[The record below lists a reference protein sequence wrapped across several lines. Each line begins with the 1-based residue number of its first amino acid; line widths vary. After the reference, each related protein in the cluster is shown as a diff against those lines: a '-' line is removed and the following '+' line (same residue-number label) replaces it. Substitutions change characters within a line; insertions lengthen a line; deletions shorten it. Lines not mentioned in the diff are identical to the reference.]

1 LIKGYSKSGEIDRA
15 MKVYN
20 TFKPLNTTYILNSF
34 IEALLK
40 RGLKEFALEVFDLH
54 LNLTEDEKFIVD
66 STTFATMAKN
76 LMLIG
81 DKDQA
86 FNLISK
92 ISNWGNESINEFF
105 NSLLDGCIK
114 SKQLE
119 SAFAFIE
126 RMDKSVKATT
136 IVFNSLID
144 CCIKQDMIEK
154 AWSLFEEMTSRSIE
168 TDSFTYSTLIKG
180 ICLSNSEKYL
190 DRGIELVSKVIE
202 D

>member
-1 LIKGYSKSGEIDRA
+1 
-15 MKVYN
+15 
-20 TFKPLNTTYILNSF
+20 
-34 IEALLK
+34 
-40 RGLKEFALEVFDLH
+40 
-54 LNLTEDEKFIVD
+54 
-66 STTFATMAKN
+66 
-76 LMLIG
+76 
-81 DKDQA
+81 
-86 FNLISK
+86 
-92 ISNWGNESINEFF
+92 
-105 NSLLDGCIK
+105 
-114 SKQLE
+114 
-119 SAFAFIE
+119 
-126 RMDKSVKATT
+126 MDKSVKATT